1 MGIIAMKMAISETIF
16 NRIRDRHR
24 STVAFV
30 AVIFLLHLECALKF

>member
-1 MGIIAMKMAISETIF
+1 MGIIAMKMAISKTIF

-30 AVIFLLHLECALKF
+30 VVIFFIAFGMCS